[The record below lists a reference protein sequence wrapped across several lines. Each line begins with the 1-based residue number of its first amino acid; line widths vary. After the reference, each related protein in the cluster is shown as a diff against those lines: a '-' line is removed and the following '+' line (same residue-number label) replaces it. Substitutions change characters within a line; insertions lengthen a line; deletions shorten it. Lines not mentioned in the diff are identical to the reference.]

1 MADGDDQKHD
11 HFELIC
17 GLAIAILAAALA
29 LNDLGSGKFGG
40 DEIAARSGGEK
51 AYSWYASKG
60 LKENL
65 AEGQRDTLAA
75 LLESG
80 VIAPEKSAAVAKT
93 LEQLN
98 TQIERYK
105 KEKKEILLG
114 SAVVGQENWVQDI
127 DGRLGQIKGAKDW
140 EGEIDALDSAGDV
153 FDMGTLFLQLCLV
166 LGAISLIM
174 KEPRIRWSFFTA
186 MLVLGGV
193 GIVFS
198 MKAFWMAFHA

>member
-1 MADGDDQKHD
+1 MADEEKKHD

-29 LNDLGSGKFGG
+29 INDLGSGKFGG

-65 AEGQRDTLAA
+65 AEGQRDTLKA
-75 LLESG
+75 LLDAG
-80 VIAPEKSAAVAKT
+80 VISPEKTSAVEGT
-93 LEQLN
+93 LKQLDG
-98 TQIERYK
+98 QISRYA

-114 SAVVGQENWVQDI
+114 SSVVGQENWAQDI
-127 DGRLGQIKGAKDW
+127 DGELGKIKGAKEW
-140 EGEIDALDSAGDV
+140 EGEANLLDSAGDV

-174 KEPRIRWSFFTA
+174 KEPRLRWGFFST
-186 MLVLGGV
+186 MVILGLV
-193 GIVFS
+193 GIGFS
-198 MKAFWMAFHA
+198 IRAFLMSFAV

>member
-1 MADGDDQKHD
+1 MAEEEEKKND

-17 GLAIAILAAALA
+17 GLAIAVLAAALA
-29 LNDLGSGKFGG
+29 INDLGSGKFGG

-80 VIAPEKSAAVAKT
+80 IIAPDKSPGVTKT
-93 LEQLN
+93 LEQLDS
-98 TQIERYK
+98 QIARYK
-105 KEKKEILLG
+105 KEKKEILVG
-114 SAVVGQENWVQDI
+114 SAAVGQENWVQDI
-127 DGRLGQIKGAKDW
+127 DGKLGQIKGAKEW
-140 EGEIDALDSAGDV
+140 ESEIDALDSAGDI

-166 LGAISLIM
+166 VGAISLIM
-174 KEPRIRWSFFTA
+174 KEPRLRWSFFTA

-193 GIVFS
+193 GIIYS
-198 MKAFWMAFHA
+198 SRAYWMAFNA